1 VIVLPAEAG
10 VEVTACAFGGEGMTE
25 LYITT
30 CHKFW
35 GAQKKAQ
42 LPLGGGLF
50 KVSKEALSQLGPG
63 IRGAPENHF
72 KM

>member
-1 VIVLPAEAG
+1 
-10 VEVTACAFGGEGMTE
+10 MTE

-42 LPLGGGLF
+42 MPLGGGLF